1 MVHYFGGN
9 SQLFKTLGTF
19 FCLWTMH
26 GGLRNSESQIENG
39 EKLEWKKRW
48 SEEYYYLLSPIP
60 KKEYIKTLHFSSIVF
75 LLSSSKQTYFKMLL

>member
-39 EKLEWKKRW
+39 EKLEWKKR
-48 SEEYYYLLSPIP
+48 
-60 KKEYIKTLHFSSIVF
+60 
-75 LLSSSKQTYFKMLL
+75 